1 MIDLQH
7 PFIPLHD
14 HKNIYLKI
22 SRNKYNVL
30 LHIFIIEQQRN
41 KEKYPK
47 TIIIT
52 QMDHFQFLFY
62 TFEVGVI

>member
-1 MIDLQH
+1 MIHLQH
-7 PFIPLHD
+7 SFIPLHD

-22 SRNKYNVL
+22 IRNKYNVL
-30 LHIFIIEQQRN
+30 LHISIIEQQRN
-41 KEKYPK
+41 KEKYPE
-47 TIIIT
+47 TILIT